1 MREVSTAAGIYA
13 LRLLRDRRS
22 GRLGQM
28 AVLPPTRCSKHDNN
42 VSLPC
47 GSAKILIL
55 MHQELYTVHTLGVTS
70 FDAFGVKRGSFLHQ
84 IPDFADTYRRQQT

>member
-55 MHQELYTVHTLGVTS
+55 MHQEPPP
-70 FDAFGVKRGSFLHQ
+70 GSL
-84 IPDFADTYRRQQT
+84 TYNCNIIRSTP